1 MQKLTKEQDKAY
13 KNKYTGDLFGVED
26 CKYCNGT
33 GIIETDLVFSDLWKM
48 PCGTREDDCEDC
60 NGTGIEGGE

>member
-1 MQKLTKEQDKAY
+1 MKKNKNISPY